1 MNRLPIGH
9 PARVLG
15 MDSASM
21 IVGRVWRNGGIVYAL
36 RGVAGVWPNA
46 ALACAE
52 GVRVEGTVMQRTS
65 GENDGA

>member
-1 MNRLPIGH
+1 MIRLSIGH
-9 PARVLG
+9 PAQVIG

-46 ALACAE
+46 PSSPAAK
-52 GVRVEGTVMQRTS
+52 QS
-65 GENDGA
+65 GAKKG